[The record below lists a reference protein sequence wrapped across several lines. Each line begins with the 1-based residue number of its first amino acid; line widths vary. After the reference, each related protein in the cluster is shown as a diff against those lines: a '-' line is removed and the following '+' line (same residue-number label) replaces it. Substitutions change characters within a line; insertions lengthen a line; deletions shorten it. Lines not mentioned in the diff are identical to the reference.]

1 MSSGPPVKRLKQ
13 ALLRFSPVS
22 LTRQHEAGNFALTFY
37 INFLSRSLLACRD
50 ILASAKVLLFMSTQ
64 TQPHLACVIMP
75 IVSIAR
81 LNWLYIFIRIMC
93 YIADVFSG
101 DYHVTDVGRD
111 GNCMFAALA
120 LSFGE
125 PHTAETVRRNTVQ
138 FLKEHKDEV
147 HTVSAICLRMSQYL
161 CRLPDCCYQSYP

>member
-1 MSSGPPVKRLKQ
+1 
-13 ALLRFSPVS
+13 
-22 LTRQHEAGNFALTFY
+22 
-37 INFLSRSLLACRD
+37 
-50 ILASAKVLLFMSTQ
+50 
-64 TQPHLACVIMP
+64 
-75 IVSIAR
+75 
-81 LNWLYIFIRIMC
+81 MC